1 MAKVMQLEQ
10 LHENYNSI
18 DFECDEDELNDFI
31 IHDAVDYHRC
41 LLAETY
47 LLKDEGRVIAYITIL
62 NDTLDMTSFDDRT
75 SFNRFRK
82 KHFANAK
89 RLKSYPALKV
99 GRLAVQRNIARRG
112 YGSVLLDFV
121 KLLICLKRYAGC
133 RFVTV
138 DAYENAI
145 PFYEKNGFVR
155 IKSINQVNNTCLM
168 CYDLMSTAI
177 E

>member
-82 KHFANAK
+82 KPFANAK

-99 GRLAVQRNIARRG
+99 GRLAVQRNIARR
-112 YGSVLLDFV
+112 
-121 KLLICLKRYAGC
+121 
-133 RFVTV
+133 
-138 DAYENAI
+138 
-145 PFYEKNGFVR
+145 
-155 IKSINQVNNTCLM
+155 
-168 CYDLMSTAI
+168 
-177 E
+177 

>member
-1 MAKVMQLEQ
+1 MQLEQ
-10 LHENYNSI
+10 VLEDCNSI
-18 DFECDEDELNDFI
+18 DFECGEDELNDFI
-31 IHDAVDYHRC
+31 INDAADYHRS
-41 LLAETY
+41 LLAESY
-47 LLKDEGRVIAYITIL
+47 ILKDDGHVIAYITIL
-62 NDTLDMTSFDDRT
+62 NDSLDMTAFEDKT

-99 GRLAVQRNIARRG
+99 GRLAVQLSLARHG

-121 KLLICLKRYAGC
+121 KLLICIKRYAGC

-138 DAYENAI
+138 DACDKAI

-155 IKSINQVNNTCLM
+155 IKSVNEDSNTCLM
-168 CYDLMSTAI
+168 CYDLMSATLQ
-177 E
+177 